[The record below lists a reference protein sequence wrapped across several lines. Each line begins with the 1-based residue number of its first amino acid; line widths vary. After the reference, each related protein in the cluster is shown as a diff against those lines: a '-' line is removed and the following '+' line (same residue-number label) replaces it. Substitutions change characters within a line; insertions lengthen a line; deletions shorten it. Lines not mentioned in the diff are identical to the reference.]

1 MQQKIMQIIFDLEII
16 ACELIALVIPFTAK
30 EYLSSAVNM
39 LINSLKISDSI
50 KTKWCTF
57 RVIKKYE
64 KNTFL
69 HI

>member
-16 ACELIALVIPFTAK
+16 AFELIALVIPFTAK

-50 KTKWCTF
+50 KTK
-57 RVIKKYE
+57 
-64 KNTFL
+64 
-69 HI
+69 